1 MQSTLK
7 CWTRSNRLIN
17 EVVKPRLGDGDQVLR
32 KNDMLQAYIDVGMSE
47 AEVAD
52 MVLVLIIAGADSS
65 AYSMSTILA
74 SLLTNPRTYLTLRFA
89 IDAAIDNGAIQAS
102 GAPVT
107 EAEATKLPY
116 LQAVLR
122 EGFRMF
128 PPLISLASKQVPV
141 GGDVV
146 NGYFVPGGTQ
156 IGHNMFGVG
165 RLKSFWGEDADV
177 FRPERWLE
185 AGSGTERER
194 EMQAV
199 LDLNFGSGKYQCL
212 GKNIANMEL
221 NKVFVEICLVLT
233 LYFLD
238 ASCADDSK
246 QLLRRFDFGLVNP
259 TDPIKVTGVS
269 FMMAKDFWVVISKR
283 EKKYD
288 ERLDPVP
295 HVRCCRLYKGP
306 HTGAAGSDMQLNVSE
321 MQVV

>member
-1 MQSTLK
+1 MESTLK
-7 CWTRSNRLIN
+7 CWTRSSRLIN
-17 EVVKPRLGDGDQVLR
+17 EVVKPRLGAGDQVLR
-32 KNDMLQAYIDVGMSE
+32 KNDMLQACIDVGMNE
-47 AEVAD
+47 AELVD
-52 MVLVLIIAGADSS
+52 MVIVLIVAGADSS
-65 AYSMSTILA
+65 AYAMSMVLV
-74 SLLTNPRTYLTLRFA
+74 SLLTNPRTYFTLRSE
-89 IDAAIDNGAIQAS
+89 IDAAIDSGAIHGS

-107 EAEATKLPY
+107 EAEAKKLPY

-128 PPLISLASKQVPV
+128 PPLIGLNSKQVPV
-141 GGDVV
+141 GGDVF

-156 IGHNMFGVG
+156 IGHNTFGVG

-221 NKVFVEICLVLT
+221 NKVFVEVCPVFFLPAKVTLVR
-233 LYFLD
+233 D
-238 ASCADDSK
+238 VSCVDDRE

-259 TDPIKVTGVS
+259 TNPIKVTGVS

-283 EKKYD
+283 EK
-288 ERLDPVP
+288 
-295 HVRCCRLYKGP
+295 
-306 HTGAAGSDMQLNVSE
+306 
-321 MQVV
+321 